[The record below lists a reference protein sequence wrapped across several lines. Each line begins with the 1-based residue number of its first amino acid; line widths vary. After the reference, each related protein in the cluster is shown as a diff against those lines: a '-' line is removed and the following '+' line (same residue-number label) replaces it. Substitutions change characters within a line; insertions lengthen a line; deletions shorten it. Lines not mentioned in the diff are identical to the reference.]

1 MLQKVYQ
8 VTGTAQGSLTT
19 FSWVV
24 ATYSDEVE
32 ATDHTEFLN
41 GLLSAVRAED
51 VAQGNE
57 ELMVR
62 LGEGNDFDSKFPRGG
77 SSVSYALVPV
87 PVLSRSP
94 VRPAGVASAMDQLR
108 GTT

>member
-8 VTGTAQGSLTT
+8 VTGTAQCFLTT

-41 GLLSAVRAED
+41 GLLSAVRAAD
-51 VAQGNE
+51 LAPGNE
-57 ELMVR
+57 ELMVG
-62 LGEGNDFDSKFPRGG
+62 LGEGNDFDSKFPREG
-77 SSVSYALVPV
+77 SNVSYALVAV

-94 VRPAGVASAMDQLR
+94 VRPAGVASAMGQLL
-108 GTT
+108 GAT